1 MNVATKKVP
10 TSNPYIYTKN
20 VSVQNVYKVQTKN
33 DLKLELYVFC
43 TLKKCINYT
52 KPMELANLNGLCTL
66 CFCTYK

>member
-43 TLKKCINYT
+43 TLK
-52 KPMELANLNGLCTL
+52 
-66 CFCTYK
+66 